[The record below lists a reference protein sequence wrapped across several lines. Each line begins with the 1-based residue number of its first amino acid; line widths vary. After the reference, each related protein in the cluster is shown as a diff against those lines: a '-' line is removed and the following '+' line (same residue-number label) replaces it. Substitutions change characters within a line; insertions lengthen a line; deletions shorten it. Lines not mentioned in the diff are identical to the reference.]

1 MDKFSEL
8 EHAVISLV
16 IDTQKLYA
24 DQTTEHSLEWTK
36 CPAGRN
42 FHQNATERFLETYRE
57 YKILNI
63 RYRNVKPFQKLFGTI
78 FPNILKY
85 ILPGCRLPVRSQ
97 MDQMPYS
104 QEFLPKWHWKLHT
117 NLLSIFDVKNILK
130 HIKNLLCTSSEN
142 LSTKSTTFFFGIA
155 RHFWTK
161 IWHTLEVSRHHLVAL
176 RWKFLTVG
184 L

>member
-1 MDKFSEL
+1 MLIRLLSIVSNGLNARQAEIFTKMPLKGSLKF
-8 EHAVISLV
+8 I
-16 IDTQKLYA
+16 
-24 DQTTEHSLEWTK
+24 
-36 CPAGRN
+36 
-42 FHQNATERFLETYRE
+42 E
-57 YKILNI
+57 YKILNM

-104 QEFLPKWHWKLHT
+104 KEFLPKWHWKLHT

-142 LSTKSTTFFFGIA
+142 LSTKSTTLFFGIA
-155 RHFWTK
+155 WHFWTK

-176 RWKFLTVG
+176 RWKFLTAG

>member
-1 MDKFSEL
+1 MLIRLLSIVSNGLNARQAEIFTKMPLKGSLKF
-8 EHAVISLV
+8 I
-16 IDTQKLYA
+16 
-24 DQTTEHSLEWTK
+24 
-36 CPAGRN
+36 
-42 FHQNATERFLETYRE
+42 E
-57 YKILNI
+57 YKILNM

-104 QEFLPKWHWKLHT
+104 QEFLPKRHWKLHI

-142 LSTKSTTFFFGIA
+142 LFTKSTTFFFGIA
-155 RHFWTK
+155 QHFWTK

-176 RWKFLTVG
+176 RWKFLTAG

>member
-1 MDKFSEL
+1 MLIRLLSIVSNGLNARQAEIFTKMPLKGSLKF
-8 EHAVISLV
+8 I
-16 IDTQKLYA
+16 
-24 DQTTEHSLEWTK
+24 
-36 CPAGRN
+36 
-42 FHQNATERFLETYRE
+42 E
-57 YKILNI
+57 YKILNM

-104 QEFLPKWHWKLHT
+104 QEFLPKWHWKLHI

-142 LSTKSTTFFFGIA
+142 LFTKSTTFFFGIA
-155 RHFWTK
+155 QHFWTK

-176 RWKFLTVG
+176 RWKFLTAG